1 MMEWAAKG
9 AGFSTMP
16 IVSEDNNSPRPAAVV
31 LLSGGL
37 DSATTAAIARAE
49 GYRVFALSVDYGQRH
64 RFELQAA
71 DAVARSLGVE
81 RHVTVSVGLGQ
92 IGGSALTAD
101 VAVPKDRSEDAMSH
115 GIPVTY
121 VPARNTV
128 FLSLALA
135 YAEVVGAADLFIGV
149 NAVDYSGYPDC
160 RPEYIAEFE
169 SLANL
174 ATKAGVEGSLRFRI
188 HAPLIAMK
196 KAEIIRRGTELG
208 VDYSRTHS
216 CYAPNEVGTPCGHC
230 DACQLRRKGFAAAGL
245 VDPVEYPTP

>member
-1 MMEWAAKG
+1 MTIGSK
-9 AGFSTMP
+9 
-16 IVSEDNNSPRPAAVV
+16 VSPQSSRAVV

-37 DSATTAAIARAE
+37 DSATTTAIARAD
-49 GYRVFALSVDYGQRH
+49 GYRLFALSVDYGQRH

-71 DAVARSLGVE
+71 GAVARSLGVE

-101 VAVPKDRSEDAMSH
+101 IEVPKDRSEDAMSR

-128 FLSLALA
+128 FLALALG

-169 SLANL
+169 KLANL
-174 ATKAGVEGSLRFRI
+174 ATKAGVEGTLKFRI
-188 HAPLIAMK
+188 HTPLIAMT
-196 KAEIIRRGTELG
+196 KADIIRRGTELG
-208 VDYSRTHS
+208 IDYSQTHS
-216 CYAPNEVGTPCGHC
+216 CYAPNEAGLSCGHC
-230 DACQLRRKGFAAAGL
+230 DACQLRLNGFAAAGL
-245 VDPVEYPTP
+245 VDPVEYQTT

>member
-128 FLSLALA
+128 FLSLALGL
-135 YAEVVGAADLFIGV
+135 AEVCGASDLVVGI

-160 RPEYIAEFE
+160 RPEFLAAFE
-169 SLANL
+169 RLASLAT
-174 ATKAGVEGSLRFRI
+174 AHGVRGGVCRI
-188 HAPLIAMK
+188 HAPLIALT
-196 KAEIIRRGTELG
+196 KADIIRKGLELG
-208 VDYSRTHS
+208 LDYGLTHS
-216 CYAPNEVGTPCGHC
+216 CYDPGPDGRPCNRCDSCVLRAAGFVAAGTP
-230 DACQLRRKGFAAAGL
+230 DPLLLR
-245 VDPVEYPTP
+245 